1 MDNKMGQQV
10 EREAGAAPPKQ
21 LARERVS
28 QSQWQIAW
36 QQFRKHHLALV
47 GGVIL
52 LVLVLIAV
60 FAPFLAPYGLN
71 FYSRTQITRF
81 QPPTPIQ
88 FRDPET
94 GRFTGPFVYQYTQE
108 LDLETF
114 ENTFVPDLDTRYP
127 IRFFVEGAPYKI
139 LGFIP
144 GNIHLFGVEE
154 PGRIFL
160 FGADSLG
167 RDLFSRIMYASQ
179 ISLTIGLGATA
190 LGFFIGIVMGG
201 IAGHFSGWVDELIMR
216 LIEVISAI
224 PSLFLLLSLRAIFP
238 IEMNPLLILYIV
250 ILILALVGWGNL
262 ARVVRG
268 QLLSTRELEYVQAAK
283 SLGAG
288 TGRVIFRHML
298 PSIYSYLIVGVS
310 ISIPTYIL
318 AESGLSFLGLGVA
331 EPYAS
336 WGSLLSQAQEGG
348 FASITERP
356 WVLIPG
362 LFIVITITSFQLLGD
377 GLRDAFDPRK
387 RQ

>member
-1 MDNKMGQQV
+1 MDKRINDV
-10 EREAGAAPPKQ
+10 SPPSCLEHDRE
-21 LARERVS
+21 S
-28 QSQWQIAW
+28 QSQLRIAW
-36 QQFRKHHLALV
+36 RQFRRHKLALV

-52 LVLVLIAV
+52 LMLTLIAI
-60 FAPFLAPYGLN
+60 FAPFLAPYSLN
-71 FYSRTQITRF
+71 FYSRSQITRF

-94 GRFTGPFVYQYTQE
+94 NEFVRPFVYQYTEE

-114 ENTFVPDLDTRYP
+114 ENTFVPDITTRYP
-127 IRFFVEGAPYKI
+127 LRLFVEGAPYRI
-139 LGFIP
+139 LGIIP

-160 FGADSLG
+160 FGADNLG
-167 RDLFSRIMYASQ
+167 RDLFSRTMYASQ
-179 ISLTIGLGATA
+179 ISLTIGLAATA
-190 LGFFIGIVMGG
+190 LGFFIGVVLGG
-201 IAGHFSGWVDELIMR
+201 IAGYFAGWVDELIMR
-216 LIEVISAI
+216 LVEVVSAI

-238 IEMNPLLILYIV
+238 IDMNPILILYIV

-268 QLLSTRELEYVQAAK
+268 QMLSTKELDYVQAAK

-288 TGRVIFRHML
+288 TRSIIFKHML
-298 PSIYSYLIVGVS
+298 PSVYSYLIVALS
-310 ISIPTYIL
+310 ITIPTYIL
-318 AESGLSFLGLGVA
+318 IESGLSFLGLGVA
-331 EPYAS
+331 EPFAS
-336 WGSLLSQAQEGG
+336 WGSLLTQAQSGG
-348 FASITERP
+348 FASINTRP

-362 LFIVITITSFQLLGD
+362 LFIVVTVTSFQLLGD